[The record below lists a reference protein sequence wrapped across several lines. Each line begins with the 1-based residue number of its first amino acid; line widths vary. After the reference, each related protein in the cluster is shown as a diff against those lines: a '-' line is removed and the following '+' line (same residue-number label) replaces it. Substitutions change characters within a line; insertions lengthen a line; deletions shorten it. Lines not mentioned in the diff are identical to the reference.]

1 MVLVSNTLTKFSQS
15 ALNGRS
21 KVIEW
26 FSIKTPQFTDAQTA
40 KILTNNAVQLG
51 LIESRTIV
59 HGKTL
64 RSWCKERDG
73 SNIQFWAAVSAVDL
87 LIKIGWLPSK
97 ADEWS
102 VWSSSL
108 VRTNEPLKSP
118 ESFDKLIPDSMARET
133 AYKWLQLALND
144 SEAYKKAKAR

>member
-1 MVLVSNTLTKFSQS
+1 MVLVSNPLTNFSQS

-73 SNIQFWAAVSAVDL
+73 SKIQFWAAVSAVDL
-87 LIKIGWLPSK
+87 LIKIGWLPFK
-97 ADEWS
+97 GDEWS
-102 VWSSSL
+102 IWSSSL
-108 VRTNEPLKSP
+108 VRTNSSLKRP
-118 ESFDKLIPDSMARET
+118 ESFDKLIPNKMPRQT
-133 AYKWLQLALND
+133 AYMWLELALSD
-144 SEAYKKAKAR
+144 TEAYKKNQGH